1 MAIRTD
7 RPLKTRLF
15 PAGSTEKCEL
25 SVSDARDK
33 FADVLHDVY
42 VGNVRV
48 YLTKH
53 GDRVAALIPAEDLDL
68 LQAIEDAQAEAE
80 LEQVRKAGHYT
91 P

>member
-7 RPLKTRLF
+7 RQVKTRLF
-15 PAGSTEKCEL
+15 PAGSTENFEI

-33 FADVLHDVY
+33 LADLLHDVY
-42 VGNVRV
+42 VGHVRV

-53 GDRVAALIPAEDLDL
+53 GDRIAALIPAEDLDL
-68 LQAIEDAQAEAE
+68 LQAIEDAQAEAD
-80 LEQVRKAGHYT
+80 LEQVRKAGQYT